1 MLKIIETIGNN
12 KNGNILIEA
21 DNVDALNLLMPEYKG
36 KVDTVIIDPPYN
48 TNIEYIEYKDA
59 SFPGGWAEFIKK
71 RLIPAKELMSES
83 GVMFIFIDENELVSL
98 LNTCYT
104 LFGIENTNI
113 LIWPKIN
120 ERFDA
125 NRVEKPVINIKSAHE
140 YIVLCYNNKSK
151 TIFKNMSNGNPMESI
166 VFDLGTTSS
175 AKDEIAELLGSRTA
189 FSTPKPVELF
199 KELIN
204 VSSSKKSIILDFF
217 AGSGTTGHAVMKLNA
232 EDGGHRRFILIT
244 NDENDI
250 CRTVTNMRLKKAID
264 AEGYDEGYDFY
275 YMEDEST

>member
-1 MLKIIETIGNN
+1 MRIIETTGNN

-21 DNVDALNLLMPEYKG
+21 DNVDALNLLIPEYKG

-48 TNIEYIEYKDA
+48 TNIEYIDYKDA
-59 SFPGGWAEFIKK
+59 SFPEGWTEFIKK
-71 RLIPAKELMSES
+71 RLILAKELMSES
-83 GVMFIFIDENELVSL
+83 GVIFIFIDENELVSL
-98 LNTCYT
+98 LNMCYA
-104 LFGIENTNI
+104 LFGIENINI

-125 NRVEKPVINIKSAHE
+125 NRVEKPARNIRSSHE

-151 TIFKNMSNGNPMESI
+151 TIFKNMSNGHPMESI
-166 VFDLGTTSS
+166 VCDLGTTSS
-175 AKDEIAELLGSRTA
+175 AKDEITELLGCRTA

-232 EDGGHRRFILIT
+232 EDGGHRRFILVT

-250 CRTVTNMRLKKAID
+250 CRTVTDARLRKAID
-264 AEGYDEGYDFY
+264 VEGYDEGYDFY
-275 YMEDEST
+275 YMANESI